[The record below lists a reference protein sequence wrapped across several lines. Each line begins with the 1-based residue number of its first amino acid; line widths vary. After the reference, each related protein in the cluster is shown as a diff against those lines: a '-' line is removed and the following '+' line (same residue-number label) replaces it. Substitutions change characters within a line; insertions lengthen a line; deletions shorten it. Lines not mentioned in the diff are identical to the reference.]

1 MFFDCFSIHRL
12 AVGENRVLM
21 WIHARIIAKKA
32 RPRPSSIEELSDIG
46 GSSESVVLS
55 VLLVVVLFVVVFVLD
70 VELSGAPI
78 STH

>member
-1 MFFDCFSIHRL
+1 
-12 AVGENRVLM
+12 M
-21 WIHARIIAKKA
+21 WIYARIIAKKE
-32 RPRPSSIEELSDIG
+32 RPRPNTMEELSDIG

-55 VLLVVVLFVVVFVLD
+55 VVLVVVLFVVVFVLD

>member
-1 MFFDCFSIHRL
+1 
-12 AVGENRVLM
+12 M
-21 WIHARIIAKKA
+21 WIYARIIAKKA
-32 RPRPSSIEELSDIG
+32 RPRPNTIGELPDIG
-46 GSSESVVLS
+46 GSSELVVLS